1 MFSKFNIVKNEDM
14 KKKDYIFNMT
24 NLICSRVKFQAP
36 KNAENMNFEA
46 LINQGIDLTKPVFF
60 YENRLSPVMAKCF
73 YNAQKKLDFNLVF
86 TQSQPHSRKLNFI
99 ISDDENLKKLNVNY
113 RSSSNY
119 NPVASEN
126 YILFNG
132 KKAKQTLCNYFY
144 DGFLEDNGINC
155 FVRECVLSGRG
166 IYLEF
171 LNTTNSEKSVN
182 FEINLPLEKGY
193 YTFEKLLHAIKIT
206 HLFSGERMF
215 FNFSSKANKFCF
227 SCVDGVENCAY
238 PKVNISC
245 NLRLKPYQKQHYFYN
260 FGSEKFMLN
269 SMEEIEAYFAQSKRK
284 TCEIFDVKIDT
295 KFKDINNK
303 INYILPEKIYMAWLK
318 GKSDIKCEKEY
329 LDLRKRFVLKA
340 NSGFVLNEYDNINSL
355 KIFNGSIYKEVL
367 VIKNCDEKA
376 IEHLGTKLSKN
387 TKILSISQRDLSSK
401 NVPICI
407 V

>member
-1 MFSKFNIVKNEDM
+1 M

-86 TQSQPHSRKLNFI
+86 THSQPNSRKLNFI

-126 YILFNG
+126 YIMFNG

-340 NSGFVLNEYDNINSL
+340 NSGFVLNEYDNINFL

>member
-1 MFSKFNIVKNEDM
+1 M

-86 TQSQPHSRKLNFI
+86 THSQPNSRKLNFI

-126 YILFNG
+126 YIMFNG

-144 DGFLEDNGINC
+144 DCFLEDNGINC

-329 LDLRKRFVLKA
+329 LNLRKRFVLKA
-340 NSGFVLNEYDNINSL
+340 NSDFVLNEYDNINSL

-387 TKILSISQRDLSSK
+387 AKILSISQRDLSSK

>member
-1 MFSKFNIVKNEDM
+1 M

-24 NLICSRVKFQAP
+24 NLICSRVKIQAP
-36 KNAENMNFEA
+36 KNAENVNFEA

-86 TQSQPHSRKLNFI
+86 THSQPHSRKLNFI

-387 TKILSISQRDLSSK
+387 AKNLLISQRDLSSK

>member
-1 MFSKFNIVKNEDM
+1 M

-36 KNAENMNFEA
+36 QNAENVDFEA
-46 LINQGIDLTKPVFF
+46 LIKQGIDLTKPVFF

-86 TQSQPHSRKLNFI
+86 TRSQPHSRKLNFI
-99 ISDDENLKKLNVNY
+99 ISDNENLKKLNVNY

-119 NPVASEN
+119 SPIVSEN

-132 KKAKQTLCNYFY
+132 KKPKQTLCNYFY

-206 HLFSGERMF
+206 HLFSGERMY

-238 PKVNISC
+238 PKVNLSC

-260 FGSEKFMLN
+260 FGCEKFMLN
-269 SMEEIEAYFAQSKRK
+269 SMEEIEAYFAQCIKK

-318 GKSDIKCEKEY
+318 GISDIKSEKEY
-329 LDLRKRFVLKA
+329 LNLRNRFILKA
-340 NSGFVLNEYDNINSL
+340 NSDFVLNEYDNIKSL

-367 VIKNCDEKA
+367 VIKNHDEKA
-376 IEHLGTKLSKN
+376 IELLGAKLSKN
-387 TKILSISQRDLSSK
+387 AKNLSISQRDLSSK

>member
-1 MFSKFNIVKNEDM
+1 M

-36 KNAENMNFEA
+36 KNAENVNFEA
-46 LINQGIDLTKPVFF
+46 LISQGIDLTKPVFF
-60 YENRLSPVMAKCF
+60 YENRISPVMAKCF

-86 TQSQPHSRKLNFI
+86 THSQPHSRKLNFI

-318 GKSDIKCEKEY
+318 GKSDIKSEKEY